1 MIGILSNVYKKL
13 HIIQNIYLKNKFL
26 IKKKSYS
33 MEGEDLELL
42 KMTRNIN
49 QGFYVDAG
57 CYHPLHLNNTYL
69 LYKKKWSGLNID
81 LSEFS
86 IDLFNYMRPNDVNV
100 HSAISNSES
109 EVIVYHQKKISQ
121 LSTIKKDIAKERM
134 QGPIKEKK
142 MTSKKLTTI
151 LHNSRFRNRKIDFL
165 NVDLEGADMSTLQS
179 LNFEIYRP
187 KIICVEI
194 TDKIFENSDIYS
206 FLKKLN
212 YKKKW
217 SSITN
222 INHIFVDESFLD
234 GLD

>member
-1 MIGILSNVYKKL
+1 MISILSNVYKKI
-13 HIIQNIYLKNKFL
+13 HIIQNIYLKNKFFL
-26 IKKKSYS
+26 KKKSYS

-42 KMTRNIN
+42 KMTKNIN
-49 QGFYVDAG
+49 KGFYVDAG

-69 LYKKKWSGLNID
+69 LYKKNWSGLNID

-86 IDLFNYMRPNDVNV
+86 IDLFDYMRPNDVNV
-100 HSAISNSES
+100 HAAISNSES

-121 LSTIKKDIAKERM
+121 LTTIKKNIAKERM
-134 QGPIKEKK
+134 QGSIKEKK
-142 MTSKKLTTI
+142 MNSKKLTTI
-151 LHNSRFRNRKIDFL
+151 LNNSRFCNRKIDFL
-165 NVDLEGADMSTLQS
+165 NIDLEGADMSALHS

-194 TDKIFENSDIYS
+194 TDKILENSDIFK
-206 FLKKLN
+206 FLKKLD

-222 INHIFVDESFLD
+222 INHIFVDELFLETID
-234 GLD
+234 

>member
-1 MIGILSNVYKKL
+1 MIGIIRNVYNKL

-42 KMTRNIN
+42 KMTKNIN

-81 LSEFS
+81 LSKFS

-100 HSAISNSES
+100 HSAISNSEK
-109 EVIVYHQKKISQ
+109 EVIVYHQKNISQ
-121 LSTIKKDIAKERM
+121 LSTIRKDVAKDRM

-151 LHNSRFRNRKIDFL
+151 LDNSRFRNRKIDFL
-165 NVDLEGADMSTLQS
+165 NIDLEGADISALNS

-194 TDKIFENSDIYS
+194 TDKIIENSDIFK
-206 FLKKLN
+206 FLTKLN

-222 INHIFVDESFLD
+222 INHIFVDELFLKKID
-234 GLD
+234 

>member
-1 MIGILSNVYKKL
+1 MIGILRNVYNKL

-26 IKKKSYS
+26 LKKKSYS

-42 KMTRNIN
+42 KMTKNIN

-57 CYHPLHLNNTYL
+57 CYHPLRLNNTYL

-100 HSAISNSES
+100 HSVISNSES

-121 LSTIKKDIAKERM
+121 LSTIEKDIAKERM
-134 QGPIKEKK
+134 RGTIKEKK
-142 MTSKKLTTI
+142 MVSKKLTTI
-151 LHNSRFRNRKIDFL
+151 LDNSRFRNRKIDFL

-194 TDKIFENSDIYS
+194 TDKILENSDIFK
-206 FLKKLN
+206 FLKKLD

-222 INHIFVDESFLD
+222 INHIFVDELFLEKID
-234 GLD
+234 

>member
-1 MIGILSNVYKKL
+1 MINILKEVYKKI
-13 HIIQNIYLKNKFL
+13 HIIQNIHIKNKYL

-42 KMTRNIN
+42 KLTKNIN

-57 CYHPLHLNNTYL
+57 CYHPLRLNNTYL
-69 LYKKKWSGLNID
+69 LYKKKWNGLNID
-81 LSEFS
+81 LSEFT
-86 IDLFNYMRPNDVNV
+86 IDLFNYMRPDDVNV

-121 LSTIKKDIAKERM
+121 LTTIKKDIAQERMKGQIKER
-134 QGPIKEKK
+134 K
-142 MTSKKLTTI
+142 MISKKLTTI
-151 LHNSRFRNRKIDFL
+151 LNNSRFCNRKIDFL
-165 NVDLEGADMSTLQS
+165 NIDLEGADMSALQS
-179 LNFEIYRP
+179 LDFEIYRP

-194 TDKIFENSDIYS
+194 TDKILENSDIFK

-212 YKKKW
+212 YKKRW

-222 INHIFVDESFLD
+222 INHIFVDELF
-234 GLD
+234 

>member
-1 MIGILSNVYKKL
+1 MISILRKVYKKL

-42 KMTRNIN
+42 KMTKNIN

-69 LYKKKWSGLNID
+69 LYLKKWSGLNID

-86 IDLFNYMRPNDVNV
+86 IDLFNFMRPNDVNV
-100 HSAISNSES
+100 HSAISNLES
-109 EVIVYHQKKISQ
+109 EVIVYHQKEISQ
-121 LSTIKKDIAKERM
+121 LSTIKKNIAKERM
-134 QGPIKEKK
+134 QGAIKEKK

-151 LHNSRFRNRKIDFL
+151 LDNSRFRNRKIDFL

-194 TDKIFENSDIYS
+194 TDKILENSDIFK

-222 INHIFVDESFLD
+222 INHIFVDEFFLKKID
-234 GLD
+234 

>member
-1 MIGILSNVYKKL
+1 MIGVLKNVYKKI

-42 KMTRNIN
+42 KMTKNIN

-69 LYKKKWSGLNID
+69 LYLKKWSGLNID

-86 IDLFNYMRPNDVNV
+86 IDLFNFMRPNDVNV
-100 HSAISNSES
+100 HSAISNLES
-109 EVIVYHQKKISQ
+109 EVIVYHQKEISQ
-121 LSTIKKDIAKERM
+121 LSTIKKNIAKERM
-134 QGPIKEKK
+134 QGAIKEKK

-151 LHNSRFRNRKIDFL
+151 LDNSRFRNRKIDFL

-194 TDKIFENSDIYS
+194 TDKILENSDIFR

-222 INHIFVDESFLD
+222 INHIFVDEFFLKKID
-234 GLD
+234 

>member
-1 MIGILSNVYKKL
+1 MISILSNLYKKL
-13 HIIQNIYLKNKFL
+13 HIIQNIYLKNKFF

-33 MEGEDLELL
+33 MEGEDLEVL
-42 KMTRNIN
+42 KMAKNIN

-57 CYHPLHLNNTYL
+57 CYHPVHLNNTYL
-69 LYKKKWSGLNID
+69 LYKKKWSGLNVD
-81 LSEFS
+81 LSEFT

-100 HSAISNSES
+100 HSVISNSES

-121 LSTIKKDIAKERM
+121 LSTIKKNIAQKRM
-134 QGPIKEKK
+134 QGTIKEKK

-151 LHNSRFRNRKIDFL
+151 LNNSRFCNRKIDFL
-165 NVDLEGADMSTLQS
+165 NVDLEGADMSTLES
-179 LNFEIYRP
+179 LDFEIYRP

-194 TDKIFENSDIYS
+194 TDKVLENSDIFK

-222 INHIFVDESFLD
+222 INHIFVDEIFLEK
-234 GLD
+234 

>member
-1 MIGILSNVYKKL
+1 MISILSNVYKKL
-13 HIIQNIYLKNKFL
+13 HIIQNIYLKNKFFL
-26 IKKKSYS
+26 KKKSYS

-42 KMTRNIN
+42 KMTKNIN

-57 CYHPLHLNNTYL
+57 CYHPIHLNNTYL
-69 LYKKKWSGLNID
+69 LYKKNWSGLNID

-121 LSTIKKDIAKERM
+121 LTTINKNIAKERM

-151 LHNSRFRNRKIDFL
+151 LDNSRFNNRKIDFL
-165 NVDLEGADMSTLQS
+165 NIDLEGADMSTLRS

-194 TDKIFENSDIYS
+194 TDKILENSDIFK
-206 FLKKLN
+206 FLIKLN

-222 INHIFVDESFLD
+222 INHIFVDKLFLETID
-234 GLD
+234 

>member
-1 MIGILSNVYKKL
+1 MISILRKVYKKL

-26 IKKKSYS
+26 LKKKSYS

-42 KMTRNIN
+42 KMTKNIN

-69 LYKKKWSGLNID
+69 LYLKKWSGLNID

-86 IDLFNYMRPNDVNV
+86 IDLFNFMRPNDVNV
-100 HSAISNSES
+100 HSAISNLES
-109 EVIVYHQKKISQ
+109 EVIVYHQKEISQ
-121 LSTIKKDIAKERM
+121 LSTIIKNIAKERM
-134 QGPIKEKK
+134 QGAIKEKK

-151 LHNSRFRNRKIDFL
+151 LDNSRFRNRKIDFL

-194 TDKIFENSDIYS
+194 TDKILENSDIFR

-222 INHIFVDESFLD
+222 INHIFVDELFLKKI
-234 GLD
+234 G